1 MHDIEWLPKVLTA
14 VGWESTSSL
23 VEGRRTE
30 NGFFKGTYLDGK
42 RDCYRADYAGIVAVD
57 EALVTMIFMRI

>member
-1 MHDIEWLPKVLTA
+1 M
-14 VGWESTSSL
+14 GWESISSL

-42 RDCYRADYAGIVAVD
+42 RDCYRADYAGIVAVNRGFSND
-57 EALVTMIFMRI
+57 DIYENLIEREMI

>member
-1 MHDIEWLPKVLTA
+1 MHDIEWIPKVLTA

-30 NGFFKGTYLDGK
+30 NGFF
-42 RDCYRADYAGIVAVD
+42 
-57 EALVTMIFMRI
+57 